1 MKQVNNGRVEDQ
13 LEGLVQK
20 IEKLNR
26 SKIEEFEE
34 SRRALASMDRLI
46 EAMAKLENQ
55 KKREKVLSRRIA
67 HVHERLERTTG
78 ANRGFDE
85 VKNLS
90 VAFHKLLG
98 GAKTTGQIIEIVAGS
113 LQVMIETIRAVVKS
127 QPTATRGTSTA
138 GESRGMD
145 LAALLKPI
153 NILLTSLVSKS
164 QSSSP
169 APEESKSPEVVEG
182 QSYKKD
188 EAVPVPVVKAVPAA
202 AMNQSARENK

>member
-26 SKIEEFEE
+26 SKSEEFEE

-55 KKREKVLSRRIA
+55 KKREKMLARRMA
-67 HVHERLERTTG
+67 YVHERLERTTG
-78 ANRGFDE
+78 SNRGFDE

-90 VAFHKLLG
+90 VAFNKLLG

-113 LQVMIETIRAVVKS
+113 LQVMIETIKAVVKS
-127 QPTATRGTSTA
+127 QPTPTRGTSTA
-138 GESRGMD
+138 GESKGVD
-145 LAALLKPI
+145 LAGLLRPI
-153 NILLTSLVSKS
+153 NTLLNSLVSKS
-164 QSSSP
+164 QCSTP
-169 APEESKSPEVVEG
+169 APEESKRPEVVEG
-182 QSYKKD
+182 QPLKKD
-188 EAVPVPVVKAVPAA
+188 EAAPVPVVKAVPVAA
-202 AMNQSARENK
+202 KDQSAREKK